1 VSKEQKAPLV
11 SNRLITFLP
20 YQRESLTC
28 PYRLYADEWSR
39 QTGKTFKGSSW
50 ALLEC
55 MSRRHNFVTTL
66 SASLRQGALVIRK
79 DAEVWRSV
87 IDKYRELVASN
98 DKQLRTNADDD
109 KGNLLDI
116 DAISDLLE
124 TGKLEA
130 KVWWGRTAG
139 DYSSHQIFAANPDT
153 VRGATGSVFW
163 DEAFLTAEFREC
175 LRAARSIIARR
186 QDARFI
192 LASSPPI
199 SSSHESWDILYHE
212 SKFPVSP
219 KGNWRQAKAKK
230 DEYGMWI
237 LRVDGYDAEAAGIK
251 WYDEETG
258 TPISVAEARARNDD
272 KDGFDREALLLYKSS
287 GVDAIPYHLLVQA
300 QTRGADDGV
309 AFDLGSVT
317 DLDNLSVD
325 GLTAALLSLLPPSWA
340 DPILPSAE
348 IGIGHDQATSDGKD
362 SNPSSIT
369 VTEKDGLIRKTRLV
383 VRWKSRS
390 PGVNEAI
397 LLRVIMDLIRRGI
410 RPRGLAI
417 DASNETFNAL
427 RLRSAFSHLVPVEL
441 IKSGE
446 SWVDPATGT
455 KMLWKQRLGDNYVE
469 SFLNGCHWL
478 PSGDWLVAD
487 HSLATKGPSGY
498 DNRTSKGNHGDTFD
512 SGKLAEEMLRQSRC
526 STAIEGVSAGT
537 LTASAPNDDDDD
549 STQTPNQTPIL
560 S

>member
-1 VSKEQKAPLV
+1 MSKEQNQPAAN
-11 SNRLITFLP
+11 NRLITFLP

-50 ALLEC
+50 AILEG
-55 MSRRHNFVTTL
+55 MTRRHNHVTTL

-87 IDKYRELVASN
+87 IDKYRVLAAAK
-98 DKQLRTNADDD
+98 DKDLRTNADDD
-109 KGNLLDI
+109 KGRLLDI

-130 KVWWGRTAG
+130 KIWWGRTAG
-139 DYSSHQIFAANPDT
+139 DYSSHQIFAANPET

-163 DEAFLTAEFREC
+163 DEAFLTPEFREC
-175 LRAARSIIARR
+175 LRAARSIISRR

-199 SSSHESWDILYHE
+199 SSSHESWDMLYHE
-212 SKFPVSP
+212 TDFPVSP
-219 KGNWRQAKAKK
+219 KGNWRRAKAKSG
-230 DEYGMWI
+230 EYGMWI
-237 LRVDGYDAEAAGIK
+237 LRVDGYDAEAAGIR
-251 WYDEETG
+251 WYDEESG
-258 TPISVAEARARNDD
+258 AQISVAEARERNDD
-272 KDGFDREALLLYKSS
+272 KDGFDREALLKYRSS

-300 QTRGADDGV
+300 QSRGIADGF
-309 AFDLGSVT
+309 AFDLGAVT
-317 DLDNLSVD
+317 DLEHLSVD
-325 GLTAALLSLLPPSWA
+325 GLTAALLTLLPSSWA
-340 DPILPSAE
+340 DGISPSAE
-348 IGIGHDQATSDGKD
+348 IGLGHDQATSDGKD
-362 SNPSSIT
+362 SNPSAIT
-369 VTEKDGLIRKTRLV
+369 VTEKDGLVRKTRLV

-397 LLRVIMDLIRRGI
+397 LLRVITDLVRRGV
-410 RPRGLAI
+410 RPKGLAI

-427 RLRSAFSHLVPVEL
+427 RLRSALAYLLPVVL

-446 SWVDPATGT
+446 TWTDPGTGT
-455 KMLWKQRLGDNYVE
+455 TMKWKQRLGDNYVE
-469 SFLNGCHWL
+469 SFHNGLHWL
-478 PSGDWLVAD
+478 PPGDWLVAD
-487 HSLATKGPSGY
+487 HSLATKGPAGY

-512 SGKLAEEMLRQSRC
+512 SGKLAEEMLRMSNC
-526 STAIEGVSAGT
+526 STKIDGVSMGT
-537 LTASAPNDDDDD
+537 LHAKADLDDDDD
-549 STQTPNQTPIL
+549 SPPTNPLL